1 MKETNKQNILFI
13 YLNFFWTNYLKGDL
27 VRDEVM
33 PVLGISSL
41 AVDLSFKEKNEQ
53 RDSNNLLNFCKQ
65 AEQTES
71 AVCDFFPR

>member
-53 RDSNNLLNFCKQ
+53 RDSNNLLNFCEQ